1 MEILVVNN
9 NCSDQTDQV
18 IRDYRL
24 PIRRVLNPDRA
35 CHEVRTGNRLA
46 DLGRVV
52 RPVPRRFLVRGFCRS
67 LGRRSAITRTRA
79 SGIVA
84 NGFASTAGFTGSRG
98 DDHRQGSRLAGG
110 ARPGREMTRTLER
123 IGFRFLD
130 EKDATCVFR
139 NERLTHVP
147 AEGHLAL

>member
-52 RPVPRRFLVRGFCRS
+52 RPVPRRFLVRGF
-67 LGRRSAITRTRA
+67 
-79 SGIVA
+79 
-84 NGFASTAGFTGSRG
+84 AG
-98 DDHRQGSRLAGG
+98 HWGG
-110 ARPGREMTRTLER
+110 VQR
-123 IGFRFLD
+123 
-130 EKDATCVFR
+130 
-139 NERLTHVP
+139 
-147 AEGHLAL
+147 